1 MANGPR
7 PSGHPASS
15 AFYPRGKQAVAED
28 PFAAEELLRIYNKNK
43 VLWLRARERSRMLR
57 KSSQELIKTG
67 RDLISES
74 RRWHRKRAESE
85 P

>member
-15 AFYPRGKQAVAED
+15 AFHPRSKQAGAED
-28 PFAAEELLRIYNKNK
+28 PFAAEELVRIYNKNK
-43 VLWLRARERSRMLR
+43 VLTFQARERSRMLR
-57 KSSQELIKTG
+57 ESSKELIKTG

-74 RRWHRKRAESE
+74 RRWHRKRAE
-85 P
+85 PKR